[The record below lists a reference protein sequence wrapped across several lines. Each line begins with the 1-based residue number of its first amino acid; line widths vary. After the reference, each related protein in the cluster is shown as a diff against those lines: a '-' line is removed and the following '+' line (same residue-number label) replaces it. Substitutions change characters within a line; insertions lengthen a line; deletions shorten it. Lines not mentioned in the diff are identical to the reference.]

1 MTINKDIIEL
11 LRKCL
16 EYEHPLDLLREK
28 FGIELKSGWQL
39 ACLDRL
45 ADEIEAAYIKLPV
58 DAYGVPIRPGDLLVD
73 TTSDYELYATKMF
86 LGLNGWA
93 INARRPDELRHVKPD
108 TVEDII
114 MEAMQHAFSAPY
126 KGGTLDMG
134 DKVAE
139 YADRIRKAVEDE

>member
-1 MTINKDIIEL
+1 MTSKTPIERLLIYADNHLYERGGSNTLWEDVMDIADDI
-11 LRKCL
+11 KA
-16 EYEHPLDLLREK
+16 EYM
-28 FGIELKSGWQL
+28 
-39 ACLDRL
+39 
-45 ADEIEAAYIKLPV
+45 KLPV
-58 DAYGVPIRPGDLLVD
+58 DADGVPIRPGDLLVD

-139 YADRIRKAVEDE
+139 YAERIRKVVEDE